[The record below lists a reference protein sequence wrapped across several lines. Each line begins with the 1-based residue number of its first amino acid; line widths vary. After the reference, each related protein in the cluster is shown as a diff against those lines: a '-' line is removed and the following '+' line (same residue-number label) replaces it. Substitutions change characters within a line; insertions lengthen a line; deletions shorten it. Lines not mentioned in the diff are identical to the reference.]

1 MTQFMQVSLSNHKSI
16 ESAIKNLKVQVG
28 QLAKQLAE
36 RSTRIFGANTKKNP
50 KKKCKAFLTRSQMR
64 ENAEREKKEIR
75 EYWRM

>member
-1 MTQFMQVSLSNHKSI
+1 M
-16 ESAIKNLKVQVG
+16 G